1 MGIEDIKSL
10 TKRVLQS
17 GSKMQETF
25 EIGNE
30 IKVKRI
36 KTIYDT
42 IIVASAVK
50 VSSPLSFIAH
60 KKTISP

>member
-1 MGIEDIKSL
+1 
-10 TKRVLQS
+10 
-17 GSKMQETF
+17 MQETF

-50 VSSPLSFIAH
+50 VYSPLSFIAH